1 MQVVETHNRRWIL
14 LNFVNP
20 GLEHP
25 WRISI
30 DNHDMWVI
38 ANDGGFV
45 KPQKVQAL
53 TLTNAERITVLV
65 KLKQTPGDYAIRM
78 HAWSRLQFLQT
89 YAMLRYPVC
98 SEVQL
103 SCYY

>member
-1 MQVVETHNRRWIL
+1 M
-14 LNFVNP
+14 NFVNP

-30 DNHDMWVI
+30 DSHDMWIV

-45 KPQKVQAL
+45 RPQRVQVL

-65 KLKQTPGDYAIRM
+65 KLDQAPNDYTIRM
-78 HAWSRLQFLQT
+78 YALSRLQFIQT
-89 YAMLRYPVC
+89 YAMLRYPV
-98 SEVQL
+98 SSQ
-103 SCYY
+103 SRWR